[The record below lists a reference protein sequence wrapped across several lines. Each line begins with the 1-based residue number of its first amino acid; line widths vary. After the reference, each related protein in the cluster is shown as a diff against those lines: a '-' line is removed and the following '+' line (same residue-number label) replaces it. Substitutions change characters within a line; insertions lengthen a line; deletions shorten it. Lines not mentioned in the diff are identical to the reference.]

1 VKSNHDIFLRFS
13 FENFFQL
20 EREFENEMNRQRQF
34 VDVDQEPNN
43 SLEIPAI
50 DAGINST
57 VSRAEKGRPHKIAW

>member
-43 SLEIPAI
+43 SLEIPA
-50 DAGINST
+50 
-57 VSRAEKGRPHKIAW
+57 